1 MYPSGE
7 PVAEPAPSGRPHH
20 DVTSIESR
28 NTLRSTTWF
37 RREKAFEA
45 VRQVVQAT
53 SIRAAVREEGG
64 MKFVVD
70 EESALI
76 IVDAQRDFN
85 HEIDGSVR
93 GPK

>member
-1 MYPSGE
+1 
-7 PVAEPAPSGRPHH
+7 
-20 DVTSIESR
+20 
-28 NTLRSTTWF
+28 
-37 RREKAFEA
+37 
-45 VRQVVQAT
+45 
-53 SIRAAVREEGG
+53 